1 MKRRGATANLSC
13 MRWRRIVIPAAVMTA
28 AGGTAA
34 VAAGLYAARKLTGL
48 LVRPAV
54 DLRDKVVLITGGSR
68 GLGLAMTRE
77 FAKAGCRIAICAR
90 DRHELDEAG
99 RRLHGAGREVAT
111 FVCDVTHREDVAQ
124 MVREVVEHFG
134 RIDILVNNAGEIRV
148 APVES
153 LDRGDFESAMATMF
167 WGPVDMTL
175 EVLPHMRR
183 QRRGQIVNVTS
194 IGGRVSVPR
203 LIPYCCAKF
212 AFVAFSDGLAAE
224 LDREGIRVLTVVPGL
239 MRTGSYL
246 QAQFKG
252 DAAHEFTWF
261 GLAANLPGFTVP
273 AQYAARKIR
282 RAVEAGRFT
291 LTITWPAKLLLR
303 MQTLFP
309 EITRHLMAG
318 VNEYVLPYPEGTK
331 TFVTGKVLNQS
342 FKGIFRLFTTLGR
355 SAASELNQG

>member
-1 MKRRGATANLSC
+1 
-13 MRWRRIVIPAAVMTA
+13 VIPAAAITA
-28 AGGTAA
+28 AGATAA
-34 VAAGLYAARKLTGL
+34 AVAGLYAVRKLTAL

-68 GLGLAMTRE
+68 GLGLALARE
-77 FAKAGCRIAICAR
+77 FAQAGCRIAICAR
-90 DRHELDEAG
+90 DRHELEEAE
-99 RRLHGAGREVAT
+99 RRLHGIGREIAP
-111 FVCDVTHREDVAQ
+111 FVCDVTRRADVAG
-124 MVREVVEHFG
+124 MIREVIGHFG
-134 RIDILVNNAGEIRV
+134 RIDILINNAGEIRV

-183 QRRGQIVNVTS
+183 QRRGHIVNVTA

-212 AFVAFSDGLAAE
+212 ALVAFSDGLAAE

-261 GLAANLPGFTVP
+261 GLAANLPGFSAP
-273 AQYAARKIR
+273 AAYAARKIR

-291 LTITWPAKLLLR
+291 LTITWPAKLLVR
-303 MQTLFP
+303 MQAMFP
-309 EITRHLMAG
+309 EVTRHLMAG
-318 VNEYVLPYPEGTK
+318 VNEYVLPHPEGTK
-331 TFVTGKVLNQS
+331 TFVSGKVLNES

-355 SAASELNQG
+355 SAADELNQG